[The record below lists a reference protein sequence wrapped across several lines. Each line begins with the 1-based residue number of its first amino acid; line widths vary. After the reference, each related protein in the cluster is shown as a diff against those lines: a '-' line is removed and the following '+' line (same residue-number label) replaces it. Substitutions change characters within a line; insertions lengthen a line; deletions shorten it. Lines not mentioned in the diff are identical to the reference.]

1 MRSRRIGQG
10 SGPPRFC
17 REGVRLISPL
27 KAAIHLAA
35 LSLMAAPAAVALSAL
50 SHIGHRWTD
59 LLAQFPAPALAAT
72 LILTLLYA
80 ILRLRP
86 AVITGLAVTALLTLA
101 VWPQWFPRG
110 GALPRKGAPTL
121 TLYSAN
127 LWAWNTDVEAIAR
140 SIAESDADIVV
151 LVELGDAPSAQLD
164 RVLAGHPHR
173 VLNARVDRPSGAA
186 RAAIASRYPL
196 AAIADRPDDLVSVA
210 AVAQTPL
217 GPVNIVGAHLTRP
230 WPFQYQWGQIN
241 QATVLAAIRHGMTGP
256 VIAAGDFNSVSSARI
271 GRQIQAEAGLIPAP
285 AWPGTWPSAAPSAV
299 GMTIDQVWRSPD
311 LALLDRKLG
320 RKNGSDHRPV
330 ITKFTLAAKAP

>member
-1 MRSRRIGQG
+1 LL
-10 SGPPRFC
+10 
-17 REGVRLISPL
+17 REDVRLISPL

-35 LSLMAAPAAVALSAL
+35 LGLLAAPAAIALAAL
-50 SHIGHRWTD
+50 TRIGHRWTD
-59 LLAQFPAPALAAT
+59 ILAQFPAPALAAT
-72 LILTLLYA
+72 LVLSLLYA
-80 ILRLRP
+80 VLRLRP
-86 AVITGLAVTALLTLA
+86 AMIASLAVTALLILA

-110 GALPRKGAPTL
+110 GALPREGAPTL

-127 LWAWNTDVEAIAR
+127 LWAWNNDVAAITR
-140 SIAESDADIVV
+140 SIAEADPDIVV

-164 RVLAGHPHR
+164 RVLAGYPHR

-196 AAIADRPDDLVSVA
+196 TAVADRPDGLVSVA

-217 GPVNIVGAHLTRP
+217 GPVNIIGAHLTRP

-241 QATVLAAIRHGMTGP
+241 QATALAAIRRDMTGP

-271 GRQIQAEAGLIPAP
+271 GHQIQAETGLIPAP
-285 AWPGTWPSAAPSAV
+285 GWPGTWPSAAPSAV

-311 LALLDRKLG
+311 LALLERRLG
-320 RKNGSDHRPV
+320 RKTGSDHRPV
-330 ITKFTLAAKAP
+330 ITRFTLAAEAP